1 MKIMKY
7 YSTRI
12 ILEYLQ
18 ELGWSDLIDSRW
30 RNKVTED
37 IRSEFPQ
44 VDDEILEEVLKI
56 VLI

>member
-1 MKIMKY
+1 MKY

-18 ELGWSDLIDSRW
+18 EIGWSDLIDRRW
-30 RNKVTED
+30 KDKVTED

-44 VDDEILEEVLKI
+44 VDDETLEEVLKI
-56 VLI
+56 VLV

>member
-1 MKIMKY
+1 MKY
-7 YSTRI
+7 CSTRI

-18 ELGWSDLIDSRW
+18 KIGWSDLIDRRW
-30 RNKVTED
+30 RNSVIED
-37 IRSEFPQ
+37 IRSEFPH

>member
-1 MKIMKY
+1 MKY

-18 ELGWSDLIDSRW
+18 DIGWSDLIDSRW
-30 RNKVTED
+30 RDKVTED

-44 VDDEILEEVLKI
+44 VDDEILEEVLKT

>member
-1 MKIMKY
+1 MKY

-18 ELGWSDLIDSRW
+18 KIGWSDLIDSCW
-30 RNKVTED
+30 RYNVIED

-44 VDDEILEEVLKI
+44 VNDEILEEVLKT

>member
-1 MKIMKY
+1 MKY

-12 ILEYLQ
+12 ILEYLHHA
-18 ELGWSDLIDSRW
+18 GWSDLIDSRW
-30 RNKVTED
+30 INKVTED

-44 VDDEILEEVLKI
+44 VDDEIIEEVLKT

>member
-1 MKIMKY
+1 MKY
-7 YSTRI
+7 CSTKI

-18 ELGWSDLIDSRW
+18 EIGWSDLIDSRW
-30 RNKVTED
+30 RNRVIED

-44 VDDEILEEVLKI
+44 VDDEIIEEVLKI

>member
-1 MKIMKY
+1 MKY

-18 ELGWSDLIDSRW
+18 EISWSDLIDSRW
-30 RNKVTED
+30 RDKVTED

-44 VDDEILEEVLKI
+44 VDDETLEEVLKI

>member
-1 MKIMKY
+1 MKY

-18 ELGWSDLIDSRW
+18 EIGWSDLIDSRW
-30 RNKVTED
+30 RNNVIAD
-37 IRSEFPQ
+37 IRSKFPQ
-44 VDDEILEEVLKI
+44 VDDETLEEVLKI

>member
-1 MKIMKY
+1 MKY

-18 ELGWSDLIDSRW
+18 EIGWSDLIDSRW
-30 RNKVTED
+30 RDKVTED

-44 VDDEILEEVLKI
+44 VDDETLEEVLKI
-56 VLI
+56 VLV

>member
-1 MKIMKY
+1 MKY

-18 ELGWSDLIDSRW
+18 EIGWSDLIDSRW
-30 RNKVTED
+30 RDKVTED

-44 VDDEILEEVLKI
+44 VDDETLEEVLKT

>member
-1 MKIMKY
+1 MKY
-7 YSTRI
+7 HGTRI

-18 ELGWSDLIDSRW
+18 EIGWSDLIDSRW
-30 RNKVTED
+30 RNNVIED

-44 VDDEILEEVLKI
+44 VDDEIIEDVLKT

>member
-1 MKIMKY
+1 MKY

-18 ELGWSDLIDSRW
+18 EIGWSDLIDSRW
-30 RNKVTED
+30 KNKVTED
-37 IRSEFPQ
+37 IISEFPQ
-44 VDDEILEEVLKI
+44 VDDEIIEEVLKI

>member
-1 MKIMKY
+1 MKY

-18 ELGWSDLIDSRW
+18 EIGWSDLIDSRW

-44 VDDEILEEVLKI
+44 VDDETLEEVLKI

>member
-1 MKIMKY
+1 MKY
-7 YSTRI
+7 HSTRI

-18 ELGWSDLIDSRW
+18 KIGWSDLIDRRW
-30 RNKVTED
+30 KHNVIED

-44 VDDEILEEVLKI
+44 VDDEILEEVLNI

>member
-1 MKIMKY
+1 MKY

-18 ELGWSDLIDSRW
+18 NTGWSDLIDSRW
-30 RNKVTED
+30 RDNVIED

-56 VLI
+56 VLV

>member
-44 VDDEILEEVLKI
+44 VDDEIIEEVLKI